1 MPITARQRLARRNH
15 LGSSDAPAILGLSP
29 WRSRGD
35 VYYSKVL
42 DAEDAEATEAMET
55 GNRLEAPLLEFAAER
70 LGVKLRRNQH
80 RVSDGRDGGILAAN
94 FDALVCDRPEA
105 VEAKY
110 VGPNA
115 AGEWGQEGT
124 DEVPDHV
131 NLQCQHQMYVGGLSR
146 VWVAAVVAAYRLEW
160 RMYMVPR
167 SPAIIAA
174 MVDREI
180 EFWRRHVTPRCP
192 PESSAPSIEV
202 LKLLRRTPGSCVDL
216 GEEAAAL
223 WLQREFAA
231 EQRKNANA
239 DYEDATAKLLA
250 MLGESEAGRLPD
262 GRMLTYL
269 SQRSAPRCDVKRL
282 RAEHPELYS
291 QIVTEGS
298 HRVLRIKTPK
308 ETK

>member
-15 LGSSDAPAILGLSP
+15 LGSSDAPAIVGLSP
-29 WRSRGD
+29 WRTPAD
-35 VYYSKVL
+35 VYYSKVYES
-42 DAEDAEATEAMET
+42 DDQTTEAMET
-55 GNRLEAPLLEFAAER
+55 GNRLEPAILDFAAER
-70 LGVKLRRNQH
+70 LGVALRRN
-80 RVSDGRDGGILAAN
+80 VSLVSSGRDGGIMAAN
-94 FDALVCDRPEA
+94 FDAIVCDRAEA

-110 VGPNA
+110 VGPNSVQD
-115 AGEWGQEGT
+115 WGAEGT

-131 NLQCQHQMYVGGLSR
+131 NLQVQHQMYVADLDR
-146 VWVAAVVAAYRLEW
+146 VWVAAAIAGYGLEW
-160 RMYMVPR
+160 RLYVVPR
-167 SPAIIAA
+167 SAAIIGAL
-174 MVDREI
+174 VDREI

-282 RAEHPELYS
+282 RAEHPELYGEL
-291 QIVTEGS
+291 VTES
-298 HRVLRIKTPK
+298 TCRVLRLKK
-308 ETK
+308 ARD

>member
-1 MPITARQRLARRNH
+1 MITEQQRLARRNH
-15 LGSSDAPAILGLSP
+15 LGSSDAPAVVGLSP
-29 WRSRGD
+29 WRTPAD
-35 VYYSKVL
+35 VYYSKVYES
-42 DAEDAEATEAMET
+42 DDQTTEAMET
-55 GNRLEAPLLEFAAER
+55 GNRLEPAILDFAAER
-70 LGVKLRRNQH
+70 LGVALRRN
-80 RVSDGRDGGILAAN
+80 VSLVSGGRDEGILAAN
-94 FDALVCDRPEA
+94 LDALVADRDEA

-110 VGPNA
+110 VGPTA
-115 AGEWGQEGT
+115 AAEWGSDGT

-131 NLQCQHQMYVGGLSR
+131 NLQVQHQMYVADLDR
-146 VWVAAVVAAYRLEW
+146 VWVAAAIAGYRLEW
-160 RMYMVPR
+160 RLYVVPR
-167 SPAIIAA
+167 SAAIIGAL
-174 MVDREI
+174 VDREI

-282 RAEHPELYS
+282 RAEHPELYGEL
-291 QIVTEGS
+291 VTES
-298 HRVLRIKTPK
+298 TCRVLRLKK
-308 ETK
+308 ARD

>member
-42 DAEDAEATEAMET
+42 DAEDAEATEATEAMET

-70 LGVKLRRNQH
+70 LGMKLRRNQH

-160 RMYMVPR
+160 RLYLVPR

-174 MVDREI
+174 MVDQELA
-180 EFWRRHVTPRCP
+180 FWREHVSPRIP
-192 PESSAPSIEV
+192 PDEQPPPLELIKA
-202 LKLLRRTPGSCVDL
+202 LRREPGSCVDL
-216 GEEAAAL
+216 GDEALQA
-223 WLQREFAA
+223 WLRREVAA
-231 EQRKNANA
+231 EQVKAA
-239 DYEDATAKLLA
+239 EAAKDAATAELLA
-250 MLGESEAGRLPD
+250 LLGTAEAGWLPD

-269 SQRSAPRCDVKRL
+269 SQRSAPRCDLKRL
-282 RAEHPELYS
+282 RAEAPNLYS
-291 QIVTEGS
+291 LIVTEGS
-298 HRVLRIKTPK
+298 HRVLRIKAK
-308 ETK
+308 